1 MGDKKDK
8 LSKMIKK
15 IREAP
20 TSLRHKLDS
29 TINSV
34 VALTGMRPDSFPYL
48 SGDGFRQIADWV
60 YDETGTCRPSEIK
73 EGQLVFLKA
82 DKVEEWFGN
91 IHPKI
96 NYRYTLISHNSDYN
110 ITEADLNFIDD
121 KIIHWYAQNVK
132 VVHPQLTPIPIG
144 INNLYLNYTERSSL
158 FRKLNRIIPVR
169 KNRIIFAFSISTNPT
184 ERQPAH
190 DVLTS
195 LPVADNT
202 EWIRDRYRYL
212 RTVRNYKFIAAPDGN
227 GNDDPRRW
235 QAMYVGVVP
244 IVTRTASM
252 EYFKS
257 LGLPLY
263 IIDDWRELARLEEK
277 DLERIYDELK
287 DGFGRAELYADFW
300 VDKIKQNDK

>member
-1 MGDKKDK
+1 M
-8 LSKMIKK
+8 
-15 IREAP
+15 
-20 TSLRHKLDS
+20 SLRHKLDS
-29 TINSV
+29 TINSI
-34 VALTGMRPDSFPYL
+34 VALTGMRPDSFSYL
-48 SGDGFRQIADWV
+48 SGDGFRQIVDWV
-60 YDETGTCRPSEIK
+60 YDETGTCEPSDVK

-82 DKVEEWFGN
+82 DKVEEWFEN

-96 NYRYTLISHNSDYN
+96 NHRYTLISHNSDYN
-110 ITEADLNFIDD
+110 ITESDLNFIDD

-132 VVHPQLTPIPIG
+132 VVHPKLTPIPIG
-144 INNLYLNYTERSSL
+144 INNLYLNYTERPSL

-169 KNRIIFAFSISTNPT
+169 KNRIIFAFSISTNPI

-190 DVLTS
+190 DVLTLS
-195 LPVADNT
+195 PVADNT

-212 RTVRNYKFIAAPDGN
+212 RTVMNYKFIAAPDGN

-252 EYFKS
+252 EYFKN
-257 LGLPLY
+257 LGLPMY
-263 IIDDWRELARLEEK
+263 IIDDWRELTKLEEK
-277 DLERIYDELK
+277 DLERIYNELK

-300 VDKIKQNDK
+300 VDKIKKNDK